1 MRVCLIVEGAYPYVR
16 GGMSSWIQQLMLH
29 MPDVEFIVQS
39 IAATREDQREFKYEI
54 PDNCTEI
61 QEVYLMDD
69 DYVNDKKQS
78 RIRMNDQQYDAFE
91 ALMFGENPDWE
102 TIIRFFGE
110 QDVSLNAVLSG
121 EDFLS
126 MTLNY
131 YEQHHN
137 RVVFTDFLW
146 TMRSMYLPLF
156 TILKSR
162 VAEADIYHSASSGYA
177 GIWASLQRVLTG
189 KPFLMSEHGI
199 YTRER
204 EEEIIKADWVKGI
217 YKDLWINQF
226 RKVGDCCY
234 KYADRVTALYE
245 GARQFQ
251 LDLGCPEE
259 KTLVI
264 PNGMDPARFA
274 NCPKKDP
281 NDPYINLG
289 ALLRVAPIK
298 DIKTMINAFAL
309 AKQVDPRLKLWIMG
323 GLEEAPEYANEC
335 MNLVQALHVQ
345 DVVFTG
351 LVNAADYIGKMDIM
365 LLSSLSEG
373 QPLTILEAFTAKKP
387 FITTDVGNCRGLL
400 EGEFDNYGAA
410 GVVVPIM
417 NETKLAKAILDLAQD
432 PALRQRMGEVGYR
445 RVIEHYD
452 EDECYMRFYNLYKEM
467 LSKGR
472 Q

>member
-39 IAATREDQREFKYEI
+39 IAATREDQREFKYKI

-91 ALMFGENPDWE
+91 ALMFGGNPDWE

-162 VAEADIYHSASSGYA
+162 VADADIYHSASSGYA

-274 NCPKKDP
+274 NCPKKDS
-281 NDPYINLG
+281 NDTYINLG

-298 DIKTMINAFAL
+298 DLKTMINAFAL

-335 MNLVQALHVQ
+335 MNLVEALHVQ

-410 GVVVPIM
+410 GIVVPIM
-417 NETKLAKAILDLAQD
+417 NETKLAKAILELAED
-432 PALRQRMGEVGYR
+432 PALRQRMGEIGYR

-452 EDECYMRFYNLYKEM
+452 EDECYMRFYDLYKEM

>member
-162 VAEADIYHSASSGYA
+162 VADADIYHSASTGYA

-432 PALRQRMGEVGYR
+432 PALRQRMGETGYK

>member
-162 VAEADIYHSASSGYA
+162 VANADIYHSASSGYA

-373 QPLTILEAFTAKKP
+373 QPLTILEAFTAEKP

-417 NETKLAKAILDLAQD
+417 NETKLAKAILELAQD